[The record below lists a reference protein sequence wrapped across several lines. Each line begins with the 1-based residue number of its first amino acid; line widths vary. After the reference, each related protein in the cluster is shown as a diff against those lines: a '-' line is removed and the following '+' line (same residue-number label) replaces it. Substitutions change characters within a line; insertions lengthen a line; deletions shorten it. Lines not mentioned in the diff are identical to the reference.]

1 MKHNIPVVYWTFR
14 SAWTVLHFLIVLTA
28 AAVLLWWALK
38 DGNGERVVET
48 AKNDLLDLQHRVAS
62 AIPWPWGA

>member
-1 MKHNIPVVYWTFR
+1 VKNNIPVVYWTFR

-28 AAVLLWWALK
+28 AAVLFWWALK
-38 DGNGERVVET
+38 DGNGERLFET